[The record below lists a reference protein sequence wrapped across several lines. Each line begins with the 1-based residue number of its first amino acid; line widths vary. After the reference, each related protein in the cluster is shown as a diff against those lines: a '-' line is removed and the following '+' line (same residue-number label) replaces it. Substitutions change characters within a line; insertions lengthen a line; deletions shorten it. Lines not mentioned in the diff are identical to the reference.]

1 MIKFMPQ
8 RDPME
13 ELFRQNAHRLEQR
26 PSLQTWRRLERRL
39 DRQKG
44 RNSRNFH
51 LPPLLLYAAVILFL
65 GVMMIALLQLPN
77 KQDRSLAQRP
87 ESIEEL
93 DLSPF
98 HLPRAEYYQGIQ
110 EGNTNETLQVRNSG
124 IPTLMPAEK
133 YRL

>member
-1 MIKFMPQ
+1 MPQ

-13 ELFRQNAHRLEQR
+13 ELFRQNAHQLEQR

-39 DRQKG
+39 DRHNG
-44 RNSRNFH
+44 RGNHRFH
-51 LPPLLLYAAVILFL
+51 LPPLLLYAMLLLFL
-65 GVMMIALLQLPN
+65 GMITLALVQLPI

-93 DLSPF
+93 DLSPA
-98 HLPRAEYYQGIQ
+98 HLLITPSYNGIQ
-110 EGNTNETLQVRNSG
+110 EGSRHQTLQVRNSG
-124 IPTLMPAEK
+124 IPTLLPAEK

>member
-1 MIKFMPQ
+1 MPQ
-8 RDPME
+8 QDPME

-26 PSLQTWRRLERRL
+26 PSLHTWRRLERKL

-44 RNSRNFH
+44 RSSHGAHF
-51 LPPLLLYAAVILFL
+51 PPLLLYAVAILFFGL
-65 GVMMIALLQLPN
+65 ITLALLQLPN
-77 KQDRSLAQRP
+77 GQDRSLAQRP
-87 ESIEEL
+87 ESVEEL

-98 HLPRAEYYQGIQ
+98 HLPRTEPYQGIQ
-110 EGNTNETLQVRNSG
+110 EGSTNETLQVRNSG